1 MYHWIMA
8 ITWWKLKVI
17 FIDTK
22 LECLITLLFFTD
34 AVKIDLKIDE
44 EMNDSVIVEVNIT
57 NSSVVYSYLDR
68 LVWYCNEYPI
78 FSSNISLLEQNKSFK
93 ASFCKVGEYRV
104 RYEGLLTV
112 PDNTK
117 CENAL
122 LDALQF

>member
-1 MYHWIMA
+1 M
-8 ITWWKLKVI
+8 
-17 FIDTK
+17 
-22 LECLITLLFFTD
+22 
-34 AVKIDLKIDE
+34 KIDLKIDE

-112 PDNTK
+112 PYNTK

-122 LDALQF
+122 LDALQFYPTFKPAIFREQKQSKSNV